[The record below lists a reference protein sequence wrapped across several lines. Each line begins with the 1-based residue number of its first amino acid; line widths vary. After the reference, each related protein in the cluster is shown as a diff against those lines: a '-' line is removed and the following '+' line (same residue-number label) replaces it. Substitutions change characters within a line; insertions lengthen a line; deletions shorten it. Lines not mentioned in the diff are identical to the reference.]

1 MRKIISFGKVAPI
14 WQNNK
19 NIKLNEITLE
29 LELKERDG
37 KPVFTASGNL
47 WDHRHRDI
55 EMGGQ
60 CIDHLWE
67 DYQDQIKNKAL
78 FKKIMKLWEKYH
90 LNDTN
95 AWCEHMNY
103 GDFPKTEIAIHHLSG
118 NEAYDEISKIR
129 QLPNRYLEVSEQ
141 GLRNIP
147 RALYEYPSYKIKKNE
162 HITFKSNGWLTYD
175 PVLTPE
181 GLIGKAC
188 PVCGAKYGCSWW
200 YKPIEPKD
208 LEQIR
213 KIIGE

>member
-1 MRKIISFGKVAPI
+1 MRKIISFGKVAPS
-14 WQNNK
+14 WQKNK
-19 NIKLNEITLE
+19 NLKFNEITLE
-29 LELKERDG
+29 LELKEING

-47 WDHRHRDI
+47 WDSIHRDI
-55 EMGGQ
+55 EIGGQ

-67 DYQDQIKNKAL
+67 DYQDQIENKAL
-78 FKKIMKLWEKYH
+78 FEKIMKLWEKYH
-90 LNDTN
+90 LNDTK

-103 GDFPKTEIAIHHLSG
+103 GEFPKTEIAIHHLSG
-118 NEAYDEISKIR
+118 NEAYNEISKIR

-141 GLRNIP
+141 GLKNIP

-162 HITFKSNGWLTYD
+162 HITLKSNGWLTYD

-200 YKPIEPKD
+200 YKPIDPKD